1 MIRTH
6 ADLMDLIGNA
16 AYGAEPR
23 LVRDKTDFAPEFWH
37 LRSGLL
43 GELTQKL
50 TNYGLT
56 LHLTGDFSGEAAGS
70 RALHDFFVET
80 QRTGPVTLETPIR

>member
-6 ADLMDLIGNA
+6 ADLMDLIGSA
-16 AYGAEPR
+16 AFGGGPR
-23 LVRDKTDFAPEFWH
+23 LMRDKADFAPAFWD

-56 LHLTGDFSGEAAGS
+56 LHLTGDFGAEAAGS

-80 QRTGPVTLETPIR
+80 QRTGPIKLETPIP